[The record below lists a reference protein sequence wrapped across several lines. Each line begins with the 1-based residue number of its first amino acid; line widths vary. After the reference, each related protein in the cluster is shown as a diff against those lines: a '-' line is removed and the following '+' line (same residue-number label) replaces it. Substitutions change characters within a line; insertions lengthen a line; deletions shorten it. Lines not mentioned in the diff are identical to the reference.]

1 MSALLSQQRRMQ
13 LEVLQGGTDFVSA
26 IQCSPPAEA
35 SRRASVYIE
44 AYRLRLIEV
53 LGNDYPTLKHAMG
66 DAAFA
71 ALMPD
76 YIDAHP
82 SSTPSIRY
90 FGRHLPAWL
99 RTIPGISPAF
109 VELAAFEWAQGE
121 VFDAM
126 DSDVALLE
134 DVACVAPDNWPALNL
149 LLRPSTRMLQLRG
162 NAPMQFLAHSR
173 DEEIPASQM
182 RPATTPWLLWRRGY
196 DVHWRALDADEAA
209 LMARVRNG
217 ASFGAVCEH
226 LIDWVPADEAPLRA
240 AGLLKRWLCDEL
252 LQRFEPES

>member
-1 MSALLSQQRRMQ
+1 MSALLSKQRRMQ

-90 FGRHLPAWL
+90 LDRK
-99 RTIPGISPAF
+99 
-109 VELAAFEWAQGE
+109 
-121 VFDAM
+121 
-126 DSDVALLE
+126 
-134 DVACVAPDNWPALNL
+134 
-149 LLRPSTRMLQLRG
+149 STRL
-162 NAPMQFLAHSR
+162 NSSH
-173 DEEIPASQM
+173 
-182 RPATTPWLLWRRGY
+182 
-196 DVHWRALDADEAA
+196 
-209 LMARVRNG
+209 
-217 ASFGAVCEH
+217 
-226 LIDWVPADEAPLRA
+226 
-240 AGLLKRWLCDEL
+240 
-252 LQRFEPES
+252 